1 MKLKSLSLF
10 AVAAA
15 LFSAAPA
22 DLAARPGSFG
32 SGGSSDSWRGS
43 HDRDDRHWGGGHGRP
58 SYSRTGS
65 VSIRN
70 SRSRSAMIELRD
82 TYGRVRSRRHLSPGE
97 REYISASAR
106 SGWTITVR
114 QYGRRTQRYS
124 LTSIGDYS
132 RGRWYV
138 RI

>member
-1 MKLKSLSLF
+1 MNRKSLSIL

-15 LFSAAPA
+15 LFSTAPA
-22 DLAARPGSFG
+22 DLSAEPGNYG
-32 SGGSSDSWRGS
+32 SGRDSGSWHGDYDRD
-43 HDRDDRHWGGGHGRP
+43 HDRGGRHDDHW
-58 SYSRTGS
+58 SRTGS

-70 SRSRSAMIELRD
+70 SRSRSALIELRD
-82 TYGRVRSRRHLSPGE
+82 TYGRVRSRTHLSPGE
-97 REYISASAR
+97 REYLSASAR

-114 QYGRRTQRYS
+114 SYGRVQRYS
-124 LTSIGDYS
+124 LNSIGDWS